1 MKGGIDFGSRNS
13 SIAIAKGKVE
23 VIQNE
28 VSSRQTA
35 YVFFLAHILLII

>member
-35 YVFFLAHILLII
+35 